1 MREQEI
7 IEKQRDFRRKLNENI
22 KERVQNSK
30 LKEMEIKQK
39 KEEVSKQLVERF
51 LNEEKEYSIKKEMER
66 KEKEMEE
73 KRLEQERKGKMDDK
87 LRLAREKDEAS
98 RREIEEMLKARRR
111 KPKVV
116 KIKTPPKKKV
126 IKVDP
131 NKVKF
136 NVTEMI
142 KNRSQR
148 SGSILRD
155 TDKNRVQSHIEKVDK
170 SQFSTQRASKRPK
183 FGYLSAIGSKDI
195 NNDIRLISDHS
206 GSPKVEIQKKL
217 PSLQRRLKKLVEP
230 IENKGMLENHVR
242 RMEKKM
248 KEKQKDEEKKKVVK
262 EKSAALDRLAI
273 LGNIKIGPSS
283 TK

>member
-73 KRLEQERKGKMDDK
+73 KRLEQERKGKLDDK

-126 IKVDP
+126 VKVDP